1 MYIDVCFYCTSG
13 HCFDC
18 LPQCLLL
25 GHSKEGHVVWSKL
38 EHAPT
43 SLICGGT
50 VHAFSYAM
58 NNIRTIAIPSLEVI
72 GCAELVL

>member
-1 MYIDVCFYCTSG
+1 M
-13 HCFDC
+13 
-18 LPQCLLL
+18 
-25 GHSKEGHVVWSKL
+25 VWSKL
-38 EHAPT
+38 QYFEHAPT

-58 NNIRTIAIPSLEVI
+58 NNIRTIAISSLEVI